1 MKIKRYKMKPG
12 WRADMIVGSSKCAW
26 HYGGIYTNSSAYFH
40 LIKFFYKKDIDF
52 NFTIEIE
59 FKENTEDWDDLK
71 NILVAVKA
79 KWGLLKYGEID
90 DDFCQ
95 PYTPFYSHFDKDVV
109 NFPALEFVIEQYNKL
124 LDSFPFL
131 EEVKE

>member
-59 FKENTEDWDDLK
+59 FKENTEDWNDLE
-71 NILVAVKA
+71 NILV
-79 KWGLLKYGEID
+79 ID

-95 PYTPFYSHFDKDVV
+95 PYTPFYNNFEIDVI
-109 NFPALEFVIEQYNKL
+109 NFSALEFVIEQYNKL

>member
-40 LIKFFYKKDIDF
+40 LIKFFYKKYIDF

-59 FKENTEDWDDLK
+59 FKENTEDWNDLK
-71 NILVAVKA
+71 NILV
-79 KWGLLKYGEID
+79 ID

-95 PYTPFYSHFDKDVV
+95 PYTPFYNNYGQDVA

-131 EEVKE
+131 EEMKE

>member
-26 HYGGIYTNSSAYFH
+26 YYGGIYTNSFAYFH

-59 FKENTEDWDDLK
+59 FKENTEDWNDLE
-71 NILVAVKA
+71 NILV
-79 KWGLLKYGEID
+79 ID

-95 PYTPFYSHFDKDVV
+95 PYTPFYNNFEIDVI